1 MTKNVC
7 IVGYGSIGPT
17 HAAAIE
23 KTENAKFYAVCDN
36 NPKRIDFCKKQYNVK
51 SFSDFDEMILDTNI
65 DSVHICTPHYLHFE
79 MIKKALKAGKTV
91 VCEKPVTMTRAE
103 FNELLTLE
111 GADRVCVSLQNRFNP
126 CFQKL
131 REIIEKGELGNIKAV
146 KGIVT
151 WYRTPDYYLADKWR
165 GKWATEGGG
174 VIINQAIH
182 LLDYLCLIGG
192 KPEAV
197 AANIMNFDLPEIE
210 VEDSCAAHISFK
222 NGVKGILFATNSY
235 RENSPA
241 EFEVLFEKGIIRYID
256 SKLYVN
262 EKLLGEDS
270 KPSLGKEYWGIGHE
284 ALMKSFY
291 DFNKGLCPHD
301 IIDTMEV
308 LFAIYESA
316 NNNGEKIML

>member
-222 NGVKGILFATNSY
+222 NGVK
-235 RENSPA
+235 
-241 EFEVLFEKGIIRYID
+241 
-256 SKLYVN
+256 
-262 EKLLGEDS
+262 
-270 KPSLGKEYWGIGHE
+270 
-284 ALMKSFY
+284 
-291 DFNKGLCPHD
+291 
-301 IIDTMEV
+301 
-308 LFAIYESA
+308 
-316 NNNGEKIML
+316 